1 LADEAEDLEL
11 DAPEA
16 ESNTADSDV
25 EEGRG
30 RSLRET
36 ITKAM
41 DRHREPSTAS
51 DRDDK
56 PRPSPKEPDDKPA
69 RERDASGKFVKA
81 DTAAPTAATGTQP
94 EAKPAGIPVTPT
106 ATGDAPKSWTK
117 EAQAQWAGLPQWAR
131 DQISKREN
139 DMAAG
144 AAQLKQRYGAISE
157 LTQRALPMFQKY
169 GRDANQGMEQIVSWF
184 EAIERNPQ
192 IAIAELAKSYNV
204 NLNATGPTPTAQ
216 PGASPTQNPT
226 QAQPSDPRIDQI
238 LRRLG
243 QYESAEQT
251 RQQSATNESLK
262 AWAANKPHF
271 EAVRNVM
278 GLIVAGAA
286 QRKDDTLLKPDGQWD
301 LDKIYDMATGAVPEV
316 RATMEREAA
325 EARAADRKAK
335 AEEARRRAA
344 SVRPGAPGNAGPAGH
359 NSHRPPKGASV
370 RDSIKSAIEELR
382 S

>member
-1 LADEAEDLEL
+1 LADEAENLEL
-11 DAPEA
+11 DEPTVGGEA
-16 ESNTADSDV
+16 DTGDV

-30 RSLRET
+30 RSLRDT
-36 ITKAM
+36 ITRAM
-41 DRHREPSTAS
+41 DRHREPATPP

-56 PRPSPKEPDDKPA
+56 PQPQPKDTADKPA
-69 RERDASGKFVKA
+69 RERDASGKFTRA
-81 DTAAPTAATGTQP
+81 ETAPSATGKEP
-94 EAKPAGIPVTPT
+94 EAKPAATPVTPT
-106 ATGDAPKSWTK
+106 ATGEAPKSWTK
-117 EAQAQWAGLPQWAR
+117 DAQAQWNSLPQWAR
-131 DQISKREN
+131 DQIAKREN

-144 AAQLKQRYGAISE
+144 AAQLRQRYGAIHE
-157 LTQRALPMFQKY
+157 TTQRAEPMFQRH
-169 GRDANQGMEQIVSWF
+169 GLDANQGIDRIVQWF

-192 IAIAELAKSYNV
+192 VGIAELAKAYRV

-216 PGASPTQNPT
+216 PGATPTPNPT

-238 LRRLG
+238 LQRLG
-243 QYESAEQT
+243 QYDRAEQT

-262 AWAANKPHF
+262 AWSANKPHF

-301 LDKIYDMATGAVPEV
+301 LDRIYDMATGAVPDV
-316 RATMEREAA
+316 RAAMEREAA

-335 AEEARRRAA
+335 AEEARRRAS
-344 SVRPGAPGNAGPAGH
+344 SVRPGAPGSAGPAGH
-359 NSHRPPKGASV
+359 NSGKPPKGASV